1 MPEIKHSG
9 CFVCGG
15 GKEQPLLQSKMIS
28 KLITDKGEVSHV
40 PRSIAVCTGCESVTE
55 VDLRQ
60 TAGK

>member
-1 MPEIKHSG
+1 MEVKHGG

-15 GKEQPLLQSKMIS
+15 GQTQPLLQS
-28 KLITDKGEVSHV
+28 ITIYKITTLKAEISHV
-40 PRSIAVCTGCESVTE
+40 PRSIAVCNDCESITE